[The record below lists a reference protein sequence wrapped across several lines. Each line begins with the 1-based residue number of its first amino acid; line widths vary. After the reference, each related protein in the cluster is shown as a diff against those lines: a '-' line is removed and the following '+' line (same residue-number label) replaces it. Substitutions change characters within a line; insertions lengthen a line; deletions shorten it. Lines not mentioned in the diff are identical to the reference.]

1 MVDGSGKKQTV
12 AAGYK
17 AVCVGLLAACS
28 FPLGIPW
35 VSTPQV
41 RPRGGCG
48 PCTAVVKNGG
58 AWVGDGVNIIYNMQ
72 GAMQLAK

>member
-17 AVCVGLLAACS
+17 AVRAGLLAARLLS
-28 FPLGIPW
+28 LGIPW
-35 VSTPQV
+35 VSIPQV
-41 RPRGGCG
+41 RPRRGCG

-58 AWVGDGVNIIYNMQ
+58 AWVGDEV
-72 GAMQLAK
+72 